1 MRHQIDNDDL
11 LKERGVN
18 KIILTCLIVLH
29 ETPVLRDTYI
39 TLSGNYSF
47 MRQAGMEQHSNN
59 KRRTFNTTR
68 LWQNHSDMVR
78 QALSVSIPWFTF
90 VNVSFALIILFRN
103 VLFSHFDRSLDAHTG
118 ILPFIDEITGGIIAL
133 SLLLMLFIYRFPAR
147 FIPLCL
153 AMLVTIS
160 LMWSYCIYCFIVW
173 WQLPFTWPLS
183 VILMLAAL
191 AALYYHPPALLLFI
205 IPLWLT
211 TLLASVQ
218 LNQGINV
225 RFLLVWL
232 TFTAI
237 LIYGRFIL
245 QRWFD
250 EAWLRYQENRMLIAR
265 LDVMAHQD
273 ALTGTANRRSM
284 ENFVDDALLQAEPF
298 ALLMLDVDYFKRYND
313 HYGHQAGDACLAK
326 VADLMKAS
334 IRTSA
339 DLVARYGGE
348 EFVIVL
354 PAASMD
360 EAARVAERIQTNLR
374 ETSLPHAAS
383 EVSETVTVSMGITLS
398 KGGDSASGVI
408 ARADEALYRAKQQG
422 RNRWVK

>member
-1 MRHQIDNDDL
+1 M
-11 LKERGVN
+11 
-18 KIILTCLIVLH
+18 IVLP
-29 ETPVLRDTYI
+29 ETPAMRYIYI
-39 TLSGNYSF
+39 TLDSNYPF
-47 MRQAGMEQHSNN
+47 VGQLGMEQHSNN
-59 KRRTFNTTR
+59 KRRTFNTAR
-68 LWQNHSDMVR
+68 MWQNYSDMVR

-103 VLFSHFDRSLDAHTG
+103 FLISHFDRSIGTHTE
-118 ILPFIDEITGGIIAL
+118 ILPFIDEITVGIIVL
-133 SLLLMLFIYRFPAR
+133 SLMLVLFIYRLPAR
-147 FIPLCL
+147 FTPLCV
-153 AMLVTIS
+153 AMLMTIS
-160 LMWSYCIYCFIVW
+160 LMWSYCSFYFIVW
-173 WQLPFTWPLS
+173 WQLPFAWPLS
-183 VILMLAAL
+183 VILMLTAL
-191 AALYYHPPALLLFI
+191 AALYYHPLALLLFI

-218 LNQGINV
+218 LNQGVNI

-232 TFTAI
+232 LLTAI
-237 LIYGRFIL
+237 LIYGRVIL

-284 ENFVDDALLQAEPF
+284 ENFLDDALLQAEPF

-313 HYGHQAGDACLAK
+313 HYGHQAGDACLIK
-326 VADLMKAS
+326 VADIVKTS
-334 IRTSA
+334 IRTPA

-354 PAASMD
+354 PASSLDDAV
-360 EAARVAERIQTNLR
+360 RVAERIQTNLR
-374 ETSLPHAAS
+374 EISLPHAAS
-383 EVSETVTVSMGITLS
+383 EVSEMVTVSMGITLS
-398 KGGDSASGVI
+398 KDGDSAYGII

-422 RNRWVK
+422 RNRWEK

>member
-1 MRHQIDNDDL
+1 MRYI
-11 LKERGVN
+11 
-18 KIILTCLIVLH
+18 
-29 ETPVLRDTYI
+29 YI
-39 TLSGNYSF
+39 TLESNYPF
-47 MRQAGMEQHSNN
+47 VGQLGMEQHSNN
-59 KRRTFNTTR
+59 KRRTFNTAR
-68 LWQNHSDMVR
+68 MWQNYSDMVR

-103 VLFSHFDRSLDAHTG
+103 FLISHFDRSIGTHTE
-118 ILPFIDEITGGIIAL
+118 ILPFIDEITVGIIVL
-133 SLLLMLFIYRFPAR
+133 SLMLVLFIYRLPAR
-147 FIPLCL
+147 FTPLCV
-153 AMLVTIS
+153 AMLMTIS
-160 LMWSYCIYCFIVW
+160 LMWSYCSFYFIVW
-173 WQLPFTWPLS
+173 WQLPFAWPLS
-183 VILMLAAL
+183 VILMLTAL
-191 AALYYHPPALLLFI
+191 AALYYHPLALLLFI

-218 LNQGINV
+218 LNQGVNI

-232 TFTAI
+232 LLTAI
-237 LIYGRFIL
+237 LIYGRVIL

-284 ENFVDDALLQAEPF
+284 ENFLDDALLQAEPF

-313 HYGHQAGDACLAK
+313 HYGHQAGDACLVK
-326 VADLMKAS
+326 VADIVKTS
-334 IRTSA
+334 IRTPA

-354 PAASMD
+354 PASSLDDAV
-360 EAARVAERIQTNLR
+360 RVAERIQTNLR
-374 ETSLPHAAS
+374 EISLPHAAS
-383 EVSETVTVSMGITLS
+383 EVSEMVTVSMGITLS
-398 KGGDSASGVI
+398 KDGDSAYGII

-422 RNRWVK
+422 RNRWEK

>member
-1 MRHQIDNDDL
+1 MRYI
-11 LKERGVN
+11 
-18 KIILTCLIVLH
+18 
-29 ETPVLRDTYI
+29 YI
-39 TLSGNYSF
+39 TLDSNYPF
-47 MRQAGMEQHSNN
+47 VGQLGMEQHSNN
-59 KRRTFNTTR
+59 KRRTFNTAR
-68 LWQNHSDMVR
+68 MWQNYSDMVR

-103 VLFSHFDRSLDAHTG
+103 FLISHFDRSLGTHTE
-118 ILPFIDEITGGIIAL
+118 ILPFIDEITVGIIVL
-133 SLLLMLFIYRFPAR
+133 SLMLVLFIYRLPAR
-147 FIPLCL
+147 FTPLCV
-153 AMLVTIS
+153 AMLMTIS
-160 LMWSYCIYCFIVW
+160 LMWSYCSFYFIVW
-173 WQLPFTWPLS
+173 WQLPFAWPLS
-183 VILMLAAL
+183 VILMLTAL
-191 AALYYHPPALLLFI
+191 AALYYHPLALLLFI

-218 LNQGINV
+218 LNQGVNI

-232 TFTAI
+232 LLTAI
-237 LIYGRFIL
+237 LIYGRVIL

-284 ENFVDDALLQAEPF
+284 ENFLDDALLQAEPF

-313 HYGHQAGDACLAK
+313 HYGHQAGDACLIK
-326 VADLMKAS
+326 VADIVKTS
-334 IRTSA
+334 VRTPA

-354 PAASMD
+354 PASSLDDAV
-360 EAARVAERIQTNLR
+360 RVAERIQTNLR
-374 ETSLPHAAS
+374 EISLPHAAS
-383 EVSETVTVSMGITLS
+383 EVSEMVTVSMGITLS
-398 KGGDSASGVI
+398 KDGDSAYGII

-422 RNRWVK
+422 RNRWEK

>member
-1 MRHQIDNDDL
+1 
-11 LKERGVN
+11 
-18 KIILTCLIVLH
+18 
-29 ETPVLRDTYI
+29 
-39 TLSGNYSF
+39 
-47 MRQAGMEQHSNN
+47 MEQHSNN
-59 KRRTFNTTR
+59 KRRTFNTAR
-68 LWQNHSDMVR
+68 MWQNYSDMVR

-103 VLFSHFDRSLDAHTG
+103 FLISHFDRSLGTHTE
-118 ILPFIDEITGGIIAL
+118 ILPFIDEITVGIIVL
-133 SLLLMLFIYRFPAR
+133 SLMLVLFIYRLPAR
-147 FIPLCL
+147 FTPLCV
-153 AMLVTIS
+153 AMLMTIS
-160 LMWSYCIYCFIVW
+160 LMWSYCSFYFIVW
-173 WQLPFTWPLS
+173 WQLPFAWPLS
-183 VILMLAAL
+183 VILMLTAL
-191 AALYYHPPALLLFI
+191 AALYYHPLALLLFI

-218 LNQGINV
+218 LNQGVNI

-232 TFTAI
+232 LLTAI
-237 LIYGRFIL
+237 LIYGRVIL

-284 ENFVDDALLQAEPF
+284 ENFLDDALLQAEPF

-313 HYGHQAGDACLAK
+313 HYGHQAGDACLIK
-326 VADLMKAS
+326 VADIVKTS
-334 IRTSA
+334 IRTPA

-354 PAASMD
+354 PASSLDDAV
-360 EAARVAERIQTNLR
+360 RVAERIQTNLR
-374 ETSLPHAAS
+374 EISLPHAAS
-383 EVSETVTVSMGITLS
+383 EVSEMVTVSMGITLS
-398 KGGDSASGVI
+398 KDGDSAYGII

-422 RNRWVK
+422 RNRWEK

>member
-1 MRHQIDNDDL
+1 MRYI
-11 LKERGVN
+11 
-18 KIILTCLIVLH
+18 
-29 ETPVLRDTYI
+29 YI
-39 TLSGNYSF
+39 TLDSNYPF
-47 MRQAGMEQHSNN
+47 VGQLGMEQHSNN
-59 KRRTFNTTR
+59 KRRTFNTAR
-68 LWQNHSDMVR
+68 MWQNYSDMVR

-103 VLFSHFDRSLDAHTG
+103 FLISHFDRSIGTHTE
-118 ILPFIDEITGGIIAL
+118 ILPFIDEITVGIIVL
-133 SLLLMLFIYRFPAR
+133 SLMLVLFIYRLPAR
-147 FIPLCL
+147 FTPLCV
-153 AMLVTIS
+153 AMLMTIS
-160 LMWSYCIYCFIVW
+160 LMWSYCSFYFIVW
-173 WQLPFTWPLS
+173 WQLPFAWPLS
-183 VILMLAAL
+183 VILMLTAL
-191 AALYYHPPALLLFI
+191 AALYYHPLALLLFI

-218 LNQGINV
+218 LNQGVNM

-232 TFTAI
+232 LLTAI
-237 LIYGRFIL
+237 LIYGRVIL

-284 ENFVDDALLQAEPF
+284 ENFLDDALLQAEPF

-313 HYGHQAGDACLAK
+313 HYGHQAGDACLVK
-326 VADLMKAS
+326 VADIVKTS
-334 IRTSA
+334 VRTPA

-354 PAASMD
+354 PASSLD
-360 EAARVAERIQTNLR
+360 DSVRVAERIQTNLR
-374 ETSLPHAAS
+374 EISLPHAAS
-383 EVSETVTVSMGITLS
+383 EVSEMVTVSMGITLS
-398 KGGDSASGVI
+398 KDGDSAYGII

-422 RNRWVK
+422 RNRWEK

>member
-1 MRHQIDNDDL
+1 MRYI
-11 LKERGVN
+11 
-18 KIILTCLIVLH
+18 
-29 ETPVLRDTYI
+29 YI
-39 TLSGNYSF
+39 TLDSNYPF
-47 MRQAGMEQHSNN
+47 VGQLGMEQHSNN
-59 KRRTFNTTR
+59 KRRTFNTAR
-68 LWQNHSDMVR
+68 MWQNYSDMVR

-103 VLFSHFDRSLDAHTG
+103 FLISHFDRSLGTHTE
-118 ILPFIDEITGGIIAL
+118 ILPFIDEITVGIIVL
-133 SLLLMLFIYRFPAR
+133 SLMLVLFIYRLPAR
-147 FIPLCL
+147 FTPLCV
-153 AMLVTIS
+153 AMLMTIS
-160 LMWSYCIYCFIVW
+160 LMWSYCSFYFIVW
-173 WQLPFTWPLS
+173 WQLPFAWPLS
-183 VILMLAAL
+183 VILMLTAL
-191 AALYYHPPALLLFI
+191 AALYYHPLALLLFI

-218 LNQGINV
+218 LNQGVNI

-232 TFTAI
+232 LLTAI
-237 LIYGRFIL
+237 LIYGRVIL

-284 ENFVDDALLQAEPF
+284 ENFLDDALLQAEPF

-313 HYGHQAGDACLAK
+313 HYGHQAGDACLIK
-326 VADLMKAS
+326 VADIVKTS
-334 IRTSA
+334 IRTPA

-354 PAASMD
+354 PASSLDDAV
-360 EAARVAERIQTNLR
+360 RVAERIQTNLR
-374 ETSLPHAAS
+374 EISLPHAAS
-383 EVSETVTVSMGITLS
+383 EVSEMVTVSMGITLS
-398 KGGDSASGVI
+398 KDGDSAYGII

-422 RNRWVK
+422 RNRWEK

>member
-1 MRHQIDNDDL
+1 M
-11 LKERGVN
+11 
-18 KIILTCLIVLH
+18 
-29 ETPVLRDTYI
+29 YI
-39 TLSGNYSF
+39 TLESNYPF
-47 MRQAGMEQHSNN
+47 VGQLGMEQHSNN
-59 KRRTFNTTR
+59 KRRTFNTAR
-68 LWQNHSDMVR
+68 MWQNYSDMVR

-103 VLFSHFDRSLDAHTG
+103 FLISHFDRSIGTHTE
-118 ILPFIDEITGGIIAL
+118 ILPFIDEITVGIIVL
-133 SLLLMLFIYRFPAR
+133 SLMLVLFIYRLPAR
-147 FIPLCL
+147 FTPLCV
-153 AMLVTIS
+153 AMLMTIS
-160 LMWSYCIYCFIVW
+160 LMWSYCSFYFIVW
-173 WQLPFTWPLS
+173 WQLPFAWPLS
-183 VILMLAAL
+183 VILMLTAL
-191 AALYYHPPALLLFI
+191 AALYYHPLALLLFI

-218 LNQGINV
+218 LNQGVNI

-232 TFTAI
+232 LLTAI
-237 LIYGRFIL
+237 LIYGRVIL

-284 ENFVDDALLQAEPF
+284 ENFLDDALLQAEPF

-313 HYGHQAGDACLAK
+313 HYGHQAGDACLVK
-326 VADLMKAS
+326 VADIVKTS
-334 IRTSA
+334 VRTPA

-354 PAASMD
+354 PASSLDDAV
-360 EAARVAERIQTNLR
+360 RVAERIQTNLR
-374 ETSLPHAAS
+374 EISLPHAAS
-383 EVSETVTVSMGITLS
+383 EVSEMVTVSMGITLS
-398 KGGDSASGVI
+398 KDGDSAYGII

-422 RNRWVK
+422 RNRWEK

>member
-1 MRHQIDNDDL
+1 MRYI
-11 LKERGVN
+11 
-18 KIILTCLIVLH
+18 
-29 ETPVLRDTYI
+29 YI
-39 TLSGNYSF
+39 TLDSNYPF
-47 MRQAGMEQHSNN
+47 VGQLGMEQHSNN
-59 KRRTFNTTR
+59 KRRTFNTAR
-68 LWQNHSDMVR
+68 MWQNYSDMVR

-103 VLFSHFDRSLDAHTG
+103 FLISHFDRSLGTHTE
-118 ILPFIDEITGGIIAL
+118 ILPFIDEITVGIIVL
-133 SLLLMLFIYRFPAR
+133 SLMLVLFIYRLPAR
-147 FIPLCL
+147 FTPLCV
-153 AMLVTIS
+153 AMLMTIS
-160 LMWSYCIYCFIVW
+160 LMWSYCSFYFIVW
-173 WQLPFTWPLS
+173 WQLPFAWPLS
-183 VILMLAAL
+183 VILMLTAL
-191 AALYYHPPALLLFI
+191 AALYYHPLALLLFI

-218 LNQGINV
+218 LNQGVNI

-232 TFTAI
+232 LLTAI
-237 LIYGRFIL
+237 LIYGRVIL

-284 ENFVDDALLQAEPF
+284 ENFLDDALLQAEPF

-313 HYGHQAGDACLAK
+313 HYGHQAGDACLIK
-326 VADLMKAS
+326 VADIVKTS
-334 IRTSA
+334 VRTPA

-354 PAASMD
+354 PASSVEDAV
-360 EAARVAERIQTNLR
+360 RFAERIQTNLR
-374 ETSLPHAAS
+374 EISLPHAAS
-383 EVSETVTVSMGITLS
+383 EVSEMVTVSMGITLS
-398 KGGDSASGVI
+398 KDGDSAYGII

-422 RNRWVK
+422 RNRWEK

>member
-1 MRHQIDNDDL
+1 M
-11 LKERGVN
+11 
-18 KIILTCLIVLH
+18 IVLP
-29 ETPVLRDTYI
+29 ETPAMRYIYI
-39 TLSGNYSF
+39 TLDSNYPF
-47 MRQAGMEQHSNN
+47 VGQLGMEQHSNN
-59 KRRTFNTTR
+59 KRRTFNTAR
-68 LWQNHSDMVR
+68 MWQNYSDMVR

-103 VLFSHFDRSLDAHTG
+103 FLISHFDRSLGTHTE
-118 ILPFIDEITGGIIAL
+118 ILPFIDEITVGIIVL
-133 SLLLMLFIYRFPAR
+133 SLMLVLFIYRLPAR
-147 FIPLCL
+147 FTPLCV
-153 AMLVTIS
+153 AMLMTIS
-160 LMWSYCIYCFIVW
+160 LMWSYCSFYFIVW
-173 WQLPFTWPLS
+173 WQLPFAWPLS
-183 VILMLAAL
+183 VILMLTAL
-191 AALYYHPPALLLFI
+191 AALYYHPLALLLFI

-218 LNQGINV
+218 LNQGVNI

-232 TFTAI
+232 LLTAI
-237 LIYGRFIL
+237 LIYGRVIL

-284 ENFVDDALLQAEPF
+284 ENFLDDALLQAEPF

-313 HYGHQAGDACLAK
+313 HYGHQAGDACLVK
-326 VADLMKAS
+326 VADIVKTS
-334 IRTSA
+334 VRTPA

-354 PAASMD
+354 PASSLDDAV
-360 EAARVAERIQTNLR
+360 RVAERIQTNLR
-374 ETSLPHAAS
+374 EISLPHAAS
-383 EVSETVTVSMGITLS
+383 EVSEMVTVSMGITLS
-398 KGGDSASGVI
+398 KDGDSAYGII

-422 RNRWVK
+422 RNRWEK

>member
-1 MRHQIDNDDL
+1 M
-11 LKERGVN
+11 
-18 KIILTCLIVLH
+18 IVLP
-29 ETPVLRDTYI
+29 ETPAMRYIYI
-39 TLSGNYSF
+39 TLDSNYPF
-47 MRQAGMEQHSNN
+47 VGQLGMEQHSNN
-59 KRRTFNTTR
+59 KRRTFNTAR
-68 LWQNHSDMVR
+68 MWQNYSDMVR

-103 VLFSHFDRSLDAHTG
+103 FLISHFDRSLGTHTE
-118 ILPFIDEITGGIIAL
+118 ILPFIDEITVGIIVL
-133 SLLLMLFIYRFPAR
+133 SLMLVLFIYRLPAR
-147 FIPLCL
+147 FTPLCV
-153 AMLVTIS
+153 AMLMTIS
-160 LMWSYCIYCFIVW
+160 LMWSYCSFYFIVW
-173 WQLPFTWPLS
+173 WQLPFAWPLS
-183 VILMLAAL
+183 VILMLTAL
-191 AALYYHPPALLLFI
+191 AALYYHPLALLLFI

-218 LNQGINV
+218 LNQGVNI

-232 TFTAI
+232 LLTAI
-237 LIYGRFIL
+237 LIYGRVIL

-284 ENFVDDALLQAEPF
+284 ENFLDDALLQAEPF

-313 HYGHQAGDACLAK
+313 HYGHQAGDACLIK
-326 VADLMKAS
+326 VADIVKTS
-334 IRTSA
+334 VRTPA

-354 PAASMD
+354 PASSLDDAV
-360 EAARVAERIQTNLR
+360 RVAERIQTNLR
-374 ETSLPHAAS
+374 EISLPHAAS
-383 EVSETVTVSMGITLS
+383 EVSEMVTVSMGITLS
-398 KGGDSASGVI
+398 KDGDSAYGII

-422 RNRWVK
+422 RNRWEK